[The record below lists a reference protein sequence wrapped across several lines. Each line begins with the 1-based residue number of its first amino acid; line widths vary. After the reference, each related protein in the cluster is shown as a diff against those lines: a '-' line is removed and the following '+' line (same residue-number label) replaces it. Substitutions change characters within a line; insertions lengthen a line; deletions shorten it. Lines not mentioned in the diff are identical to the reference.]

1 MTSPFGDLPATPA
14 RGPCPCG
21 RAGPYES
28 CCGRLHR
35 GEARAV
41 TAEDLLRSRYAAFA
55 VGDRAYLLRTW
66 HPATRPA
73 DLRLDPAQRWTGLEV
88 LATDAGGG
96 DDAVGEVTFRATFSA
111 QGRAGS
117 FVELSRFARRGRAWV
132 YVDGDT
138 EPADS

>member
-21 RAGPYES
+21 RAGSYES

-35 GEARAV
+35 GEARAA
-41 TAEDLLRSRYAAFA
+41 TAEDLMRSRYAAFA

-73 DLRLDPAQRWTGLEV
+73 DLRLDPTQRWTGLEV
-88 LATDAGGG
+88 TASAAGGPG
-96 DDAVGEVTFRATFSA
+96 DRDGEVTYRAAFSA

-117 FVELSRFARRGRAWV
+117 FVERARFARRGRAWV
-132 YVDGDT
+132 YVDGSV
-138 EPADS
+138 EAPDS